1 MPLFGI
7 FDCICRNNLGDPH
20 ATTKKSLLYPL
31 IQSKNTSDGFKNII
45 RIHGRCQSR
54 ALHFELKKKQ
64 VQERNF
70 NTEGG
75 SKSRA

>member
-7 FDCICRNNLGDPH
+7 FDCICRNNLGDPD
-20 ATTKKSLLYPL
+20 ATTKKGPLYPL
-31 IQSKNTSDGFKNII
+31 IQSKTMSDGLKNIT

-54 ALHFELKKKQ
+54 ALHLELRKQ

-75 SKSRA
+75 SESGV